1 MCMMCVF
8 YKIYKGEVMTNGRI
22 CINTHIC
29 IYSCIVLISVSFCLS
44 KQNIELSFLIAKYSG
59 IGIVLSLNYIQFLL
73 VKLATLFMVCTS
85 YICGC
90 KQLEHT
96 HSLANTREYE
106 VIQTA
111 VQVFHFKGSQR
122 TINPAICCLVNLLKS
137 A

>member
-1 MCMMCVF
+1 MHKHA
-8 YKIYKGEVMTNGRI
+8 YI
-22 CINTHIC
+22 H
-29 IYSCIVLISVSFCLS
+29 SCIVLISVSFCLS
-44 KQNIELSFLIAKYSG
+44 KQNIELSFLIVKYSG
-59 IGIVLSLNYIQFLL
+59 IGVVLSLNYIQFPL

-85 YICGC
+85 YICGR

-106 VIQTA
+106 VIQA
-111 VQVFHFKGSQR
+111 VVQVSHFKGSQR